1 MENSVKHPL
10 CCSYFV
16 ISNTTMPKKRGSQGK
31 LQKDE
36 HEGSESSKDLE
47 ELGDEYEEYD
57 EEVVDEDE
65 DTGEFEYE
73 EDESLE
79 EEDVEEDD
87 ELQGS
92 DFGDSFRNDNEQS
105 YSGGFDQS
113 FSGGFGD
120 SYNFGASA
128 AGGLHFA
135 PEQAPTAPGE
145 SGAPSKR
152 RPTATKSIPKS
163 QTLDQPPFCCR
174 EGEVDLLCK
183 TIERVSLEWMENPPE
198 VAWIC
203 GPSGCGK
210 STLVR
215 EVGMQFF
222 KEAFLIRGTFEEH
235 TMAVKP
241 FKGLT
246 DCLNDLCVRME
257 TNGGMSLWE
266 PRLSEALGGEG
277 PLLSTIVPKI
287 LPLMGI
293 TQEVDRQSLLV
304 FDPNMRRR
312 FDRLGYAIRD
322 LLRTVSEYHP
332 IVMVLDNV
340 HWADPDS
347 LKMMRDLVLH
357 KSCENFL
364 LIGCHEPIGDNHSL
378 SMIQQE
384 VSTTEIRATSLDLFN
399 FHAGNTRE
407 ILFSMLAADGH
418 VKNSDLQDE
427 KIATLSDS
435 VQEKTQGNPLYIIEL
450 LRAHNENEVL
460 KWSAKFNVWKWSTDK
475 LVQATQESPNTL
487 KELIRE
493 QVRKQSKKLKLVV
506 STAALGGLS
515 HFRVDTLLSMIES
528 LYKQGNPVPCPI
540 KDLQEVEHF
549 LRIAVKKSLVKRT
562 TKTGYYKF
570 AHDIVRQACF
580 DLTPAKKRGQLH
592 FRIGLELSKLA
603 IEAGKKPNGAEERER
618 LKYMAVD
625 QLHRSVHGISDGKQR
640 AKVSKLYMEAAECAI
655 VKSAFRTAMSYLERG
670 IALLA
675 PNVRWGPENYELM
688 SAMHLVLA
696 RMKYCCGEPLES
708 ETICKD
714 LLDTKL
720 KNLKDKMLTYRLMIT
735 ISMDKEDYDTALSL
749 ILDVLAQLGIR
760 FPTENVDS
768 YVSKEVNRI
777 RSIVQGMKNEQ
788 LLNLPRMTDKK
799 ALDIMFALYYLSKM
813 GAHFDDSYHQE
824 VACIRMMHVM
834 LKAGYCRVTPLAYS
848 LFSVCLADFNLH
860 KDAYRIGRIA
870 ERLSKAGDTYS
881 GQALANFHAHVSHW
895 RRPYKKNLEPL
906 LQNYNDQLD
915 SGDFDHAPLSIRSY
929 IHHHIASGCDL
940 EQLVDNLSLFQ
951 GLFDD
956 YGLKQKWMVTV
967 PMKMV
972 HNLVDEDLENPFL
985 FFGEDI
991 DEQNQIVKEWE
1002 DGRVTHAVEE
1012 FYFLSM
1018 VMAIFFQDYEAA
1030 EEMQMMF
1037 TKEADGVW
1045 IPFRSFFHGMI
1056 LVSKMK
1062 KCKGKKRLDLSDQ
1075 VDVIIDKLTELYNGG
1090 ATHIDPMIEILKAE
1104 ELVAS
1109 GGKGLSALRVRK
1121 AYDDAIQTAVE
1132 EKLSH
1137 LEALANERAGIHFV
1151 TGGMDGW
1158 SSQYFTQAYK
1168 AYQKWGAYAK
1178 VADLETQYGHLLDL
1192 DGIQRTS
1199 KKRVAETYKGQT
1211 KKPFTEIELDMGGD
1225 ESGNPQEQPED
1236 SKKGLKGLMKK
1247 AKKKVTSTNRKAK
1260 QVFQKN
1266 EKLESNPAPWGW
1278 NSAGGLQ
1285 LDEEDE
1291 PEDNGKKGF
1300 KSFRFGKKNK
1310 KNKNQDEHETTEE
1323 NYEDNGGEEGE
1334 EEEDEHEEAAP
1345 TSKRFSMFNRNK
1357 QKAKN

>member
-1 MENSVKHPL
+1 MA
-10 CCSYFV
+10 
-16 ISNTTMPKKRGSQGK
+16 KKRGSK
-31 LQKDE
+31 NELQKEESSDSS
-36 HEGSESSKDLE
+36 EGSE
-47 ELGDEYEEYD
+47 ELDGDYEEYEE
-57 EEVVDEDE
+57 EEVEED
-65 DTGEFEYE
+65 DDSGEYEYEE

-79 EEDVEEDD
+79 DEDEEDD
-87 ELQGS
+87 EMQGS
-92 DFGDSFRNDNEQS
+92 DFGGSFRNENEQS

-145 SGAPSKR
+145 GGVPSKR
-152 RPTATKSIPKS
+152 RPTTTKSVPKNQS
-163 QTLDQPPFCCR
+163 LEQPPFCCR

-183 TIERVSLEWMENPPE
+183 TIERISLEWMENPPE

-203 GPSGCGK
+203 GPGGCGK

-222 KEAFLIRGTFEEH
+222 KEAFLIRGTFEQH
-235 TMAVKP
+235 TMSVKP

-257 TNGGMSLWE
+257 SNGGMSLWE

-287 LPLMGI
+287 LPLLGI
-293 TQEVDRQSLLV
+293 NQEVDRQSLLV
-304 FDPNMRRR
+304 FDPNMRAR
-312 FDRLGYAIRD
+312 FDRLGFAIRD

-347 LKMMRDLVLH
+347 LQMMRDLILH
-357 KSCENFL
+357 KTCQNFL
-364 LIGCHEPIGDNHSL
+364 LIGCHEPIGDNHTL

-384 VSTTEIRATSLDLFN
+384 VATTEVRATSLDLFN
-399 FHAGNTRE
+399 FHAGNTRD
-407 ILFSMLAADGH
+407 ILHTMLAAEGH

-427 KIATLSDS
+427 KIATLADS
-435 VQEKTQGNPLYIIEL
+435 VQDKTQGNPLHIIEL
-450 LRAHNENEVL
+450 LRAHNENDVL

-475 LVQATQESPNTL
+475 LVQATEDSPNSL

-540 KDLQEVEHF
+540 KNLQEVEHF

-603 IEAGKKPNGAEERER
+603 IEANKKPNGAEERER

-625 QLHRSVHGISDGKQR
+625 QLHRSAHGISDVKQR

-675 PNVRWGPENYELM
+675 PNVRWAPQNYELM
-688 SAMHLVLA
+688 SAMYLVLA
-696 RMKYCCGEPLES
+696 RMKYCCGMPEES
-708 ETICKD
+708 EIMCKE

-720 KNLKDKMLTYRLMIT
+720 KNLKDKMLTYRLLIT
-735 ISMDKEDYDTALSL
+735 ISMDKENYDTALSL
-749 ILDVLAQLGIR
+749 ILDILAQLGIR
-760 FPTENVDS
+760 FPTENVDA

-777 RSIVQGMKNEQ
+777 RNIVQGMKNEQ

-848 LFSVCLADFNLH
+848 LFSVCLSDFNLH
-860 KDAYRIGRIA
+860 KDAYRIGRVA

-881 GQALANFHAHVSHW
+881 GQALAMFHAHVSHW

-956 YGLKQKWMVTV
+956 YDIKQKWMVSV
-967 PMKMV
+967 PTKMV
-972 HNLVDEDLENPFL
+972 QNLVDEDLENPFL

-991 DEQNQIVKEWE
+991 DEQNEIVKEWE
-1002 DGRVTHAVEE
+1002 DGRCPQAVEE

-1030 EEMQMMF
+1030 AEMQMMF

-1045 IPFRSFFHGMI
+1045 IPYRSFFNGMI
-1056 LVSKMK
+1056 LTARMR
-1062 KCKGKKRLDLSDQ
+1062 KCKGKKRLDLSDE
-1075 VDVIIDKLTELYNGG
+1075 VDVIIDRLTEWYNSG
-1090 ATHIDPMIEILKAE
+1090 ATHVDPMIEILKAE
-1104 ELVAS
+1104 ELVAT

-1132 EKLSH
+1132 EKLAH
-1137 LEALANERAGIHFV
+1137 LEGLANERAGIHFV

-1158 SSQYFTQAYK
+1158 SSLYFTQAYK

-1178 VADLETQYGHLLDL
+1178 MADLESQYGHLLDV
-1192 DGIQRTS
+1192 DGIQRGQ
-1199 KKRVAETYKGQT
+1199 KKVAEAYKGQS
-1211 KKPFTEIELDMGGD
+1211 KKPFTEIELDMGGE
-1225 ESGNPQEQPED
+1225 ESAQVQPGQ

-1247 AKKKVTSTNRKAK
+1247 AKKKVASTNRKAK
-1260 QVFQKN
+1260 QVFHKD

-1285 LDEEDE
+1285 LDEEDDE
-1291 PEDNGKKGF
+1291 PGENGKKGKGI
-1300 KSFRFGKKNK
+1300 KSFRFGKKK
-1310 KNKNQDEHETTEE
+1310 KKGKNDDEQEITENE
-1323 NYEDNGGEEGE
+1323 EYEE
-1334 EEEDEHEEAAP
+1334 
-1345 TSKRFSMFNRNK
+1345 
-1357 QKAKN
+1357 